1 MICHCC
7 HFWRKRTSQLTL
19 PWCVYYPLNSKKQL
33 EHVAATW
40 HTQQQA
46 LRTALQTYAHGGP
59 VREPPQLV
67 SQVVTHYHN
76 RSHIHL
82 FANFKGSPLD
92 LSKKKTQNKNKVL
105 KAKQPT
111 PKRAW
116 SNVHLYQDALILG
129 IHHGCTLSPLVEK
142 HGPATSFYSCHFKL
156 KGLRIFWL
164 SSSSM
169 AHTLSPSPCEKSHK
183 PAPMLLQPGKTNM
196 CFSEANSENTGF

>member
-1 MICHCC
+1 MRMEDLYVNPHNL
-7 HFWRKRTSQLTL
+7 FRKLSPIITTDHTYTYLQI
-19 PWCVYYPLNSKKQL
+19 SKGRR
-33 EHVAATW
+33 W
-40 HTQQQA
+40 IF
-46 LRTALQTYAHGGP
+46 P
-59 VREPPQLV
+59 
-67 SQVVTHYHN
+67 
-76 RSHIHL
+76 
-82 FANFKGSPLD
+82 
-92 LSKKKTQNKNKVL
+92 KKTQNKNKVL

>member
-19 PWCVYYPLNSKKQL
+19 PWCVYSFEFQKTIRTCSSYMTHTAAGIAYCIANLCAWRTCTWTPTTCFASCHPLSHQITHTPICKFQR
-33 EHVAATW
+33 VAT
-40 HTQQQA
+40 
-46 LRTALQTYAHGGP
+46 
-59 VREPPQLV
+59 
-67 SQVVTHYHN
+67 
-76 RSHIHL
+76 
-82 FANFKGSPLD
+82 GSFQ
-92 LSKKKTQNKNKVL
+92 KKTQNKNKVL